1 MTYGLD
7 LFSDAPPASMP
18 MTATITTTLGGLLAC
33 SLSMIQDRASALRIV
48 AFALIMGLGATTVQ
62 AGDFV
67 SVTQVRNL
75 AAGDAYTGTPG
86 NALSAANQH
95 LVGEWVPAT
104 AGGAVTRITPVASVT
119 VAGIVR
125 ECGAVQFYAA
135 PHTYRQRCESG
146 GSGGYIYVQLTT
158 AAGEPP
164 ACAEGETRDPNT
176 GICTEPP
183 CTAGETS
190 TLNLGVGY
198 AKTTANTDDW
208 IDPQFYTTACVSG
221 CQATVGNVVSG
232 SCYVSGIVGPPF
244 PGYCEFETVTTG
256 NECTAAD
263 EAANATL
270 PAIPCPSGMQ
280 EGTVNGARGC
290 YKVTDVTKETTTTQN
305 PDGTTTTTETITGPT
320 GTTTTTTTC
329 TGDGSCSTTI
339 RHIGGG
345 AGTGAPGETG
355 QDYDGKPTGSDTP
368 SEGEDDQG
376 EPCGREG
383 LPDCKV
389 KVNEDGTP
397 TEVEG
402 AQEFLDG
409 VVDGI
414 QERYDYLGGMGWV
427 VEDLPFVWSPAIPS
441 GSCSAYEIYGYTID
455 ICDPLG
461 KARAIWAWVISVLAA
476 IYIWRTAAEVN
487 KGA

>member
-18 MTATITTTLGGLLAC
+18 TTATITTTLGGLLAC

-48 AFALIMGLGATTVQ
+48 AFALIMGLGATTASANYQITGPFTYSSNVPESYRPLIQ
-62 AGDFV
+62 ESMAGVIGLVADTPV
-67 SVTQVRNL
+67 NL
-75 AAGDAYTGTPG
+75 AAAMF
-86 NALSAANQH
+86 AAAPQY
-95 LVGEWVPAT
+95 GPAT
-104 AGGAVTRITPVASVT
+104 AFSAYVKYSHSVNTGDRVRVQYRHPTAGYSYEVYVAY
-119 VAGIVR
+119 G
-125 ECGAVQFYAA
+125 AA
-135 PHTYRQRCESG
+135 PTCDAGQ
-146 GSGGYIYVQLTT
+146 T
-158 AAGEPP
+158 A
-164 ACAEGETRDPNT
+164 
-176 GICTEPP
+176 
-183 CTAGETS
+183 

-208 IDPQFYTTACVSG
+208 IDPQFYTTACASG
-221 CQATVGNVVSG
+221 CQATVGNVVAG

-256 NECTAAD
+256 NACTPAD

-339 RHIGGG
+339 QHIGGG

-368 SEGEDDQG
+368 SEGEEEQG

-389 KVNEDGTP
+389 KVNEEGTP

>member
-48 AFALIMGLGATTVQ
+48 AFALIMGLGATTANATVYTY
-62 AGDFV
+62 AGNYMDKGPPANYV
-67 SVTQVRNL
+67 NYSINCIVLGYDLGAWTGGSDTWQ
-75 AAGDAYTGTPG
+75 AYTGSICSDG
-86 NALSAANQH
+86 KQQ
-95 LVGEWVPAT
+95 V
-104 AGGAVTRITPVASVT
+104 I
-119 VAGIVR
+119 
-125 ECGAVQFYAA
+125 
-135 PHTYRQRCESG
+135 TYRGANNARYSVVNHSFGKCSDGQVWNGTTGMCETG
-146 GSGGYIYVQLTT
+146 CQQ
-158 AAGEPP
+158 GES
-164 ACAEGETRDPNT
+164 A
-176 GICTEPP
+176 
-183 CTAGETS
+183 

-208 IDPQFYTTACVSG
+208 IDPQFYTTACSSG
-221 CQATVGNVVSG
+221 CQVTVGNVVTG

-256 NECTAAD
+256 NACTPAD

-305 PDGTTTTTETITGPT
+305 QDGTTTITETITGPT
-320 GTTTTTTTC
+320 GTTTITTTC

-339 RHIGGG
+339 QHIGGG

-368 SEGEDDQG
+368 SEGEQG

-461 KARAIWAWVISVLAA
+461 KARAIWAWVISVVAA